1 MYFAKR
7 IIEERYAYPGFF
19 DCLVDSTHPI
29 RKYDW
34 DQNKEDTVQPLKT
47 FHGLKKIFKTL
58 CHINETIEP
67 DNILFVDDRREKHH
81 LEVEEKNGLTYLH
94 VSPYVPDFTKDMR
107 KRAYIMGLEVILETN
122 LVDYPAFLSS
132 KIFHTEK
139 PMMVGNNYSMMKI
152 DGVFNMLNIVENDML
167 TPYQGPK
174 PFKND
179 TGLIRRTILAFLFRN
194 SQKTK

>member
-34 DQNKEDTVQPLKT
+34 DQNKVDNKQPLKT

-58 CHINETIEP
+58 CGVKEDIPPES
-67 DNILFVDDRREKHH
+67 ILFVDDRSVKHH
-81 LEVEEKNGLTYLH
+81 LEAEEKNGLTYLQ
-94 VSPYVPDFTKDMR
+94 VAAYLPDFSEGMR
-107 KRAYIMGLEVILETN
+107 KRAYIMGLEVLLEAN
-122 LVDYPAFLSS
+122 LVDCPEFLSS
-132 KIFHTEK
+132 KIFQTDD
-139 PMMVGNNYSMMKI
+139 S
-152 DGVFNMLNIVENDML
+152 NDLFSYLKLIESDMQV
-167 TPYQGPK
+167 PFQPPK
-174 PFKND
+174 AFKSD
-179 TGLIRRTILAFLFRN
+179 TGHIRRTVLAFLFRC